1 MHNAL
6 VTLAILIA
14 ALAGGEARAMIPA
27 LTLPADRVLPWAH
40 RAQPRPL
47 LYRWDDLLISIRA
60 RRARDGLI
68 VPEVTVSQPRPVMQG
83 PQRPAPPPLTFR
95 SVATSQPRPVM
106 QGPQRPAPPPLTFRS
121 VATSPVYEHGL
132 SVGRLD
138 PEGHRFVMWQAYTG
152 GAHCCF
158 DIQLILPD
166 GPERGLVSLGA
177 FDMEMMSDIPADV
190 DGDGRTD
197 FVLRDNDFLYAF
209 ASFAGSFAP
218 PQIWNVEGG
227 RAVNVSAAPR
237 YRALFVE
244 AMAETRPICLE
255 RQDGERNGACA
266 AFIAAAARLGE
277 ADRAWAEMLQAY
289 DRDGDGDERG
299 PFPRRLRAFL
309 AAHGYLRE

>member
-1 MHNAL
+1 MRSIL
-6 VTLAILIA
+6 RTLAILFA
-14 ALAGGEARAMIPA
+14 FLAGGEARAMIPA
-27 LTLPADRVLPWAH
+27 LTLPAGRALPWTY

-47 LYRWDDLLISIRA
+47 LYRWGDLLISIRA
-60 RRARDGLI
+60 RPGRGGWI

-83 PQRPAPPPLTFR
+83 PQPPAPPDLTIR
-95 SVATSQPRPVM
+95 SLP
-106 QGPQRPAPPPLTFRS
+106 
-121 VATSPVYEHGL
+121 TSPVYEHGL

-138 PEGHRFVMWQAYTG
+138 AAGNRFVMWQAYTG

-158 DIQLILPD
+158 NIQLILPD
-166 GPERGLVSLGA
+166 GPERGIVSLGN
-177 FDMEMMSDIPADV
+177 FDMEMMTDIPADV

-227 RAVNVSAAPR
+227 RAVNVSAASR

-244 AMAETRPICLE
+244 AMAETRPLCLE
-255 RQDGERNGACA
+255 RRDGERNGACA
-266 AFIAAAARLGE
+266 AFVAAAARIGE
-277 ADRAWAEMLQAY
+277 ADRAWVEMLQAY
-289 DRDGDGDERG
+289 DRAGDGDGRG
-299 PFPRRLRAFL
+299 PFPERLRAFL

>member
-1 MHNAL
+1 MHKAL
-6 VTLAILIA
+6 VTLAMLIA

-27 LTLPADRVLPWAH
+27 LTLPAGRVLPWTH
-40 RAQPRPL
+40 QAQPRPL
-47 LYRWDDLLISIRA
+47 RYRSGDLLITITA
-60 RRARDGLI
+60 RPSREGLGWI
-68 VPEVTVSQPRPVMQG
+68 VPHVTVSRLRPVMQG
-83 PQRPAPPPLTFR
+83 PQPPTWARTFE
-95 SVATSQPRPVM
+95 SFP
-106 QGPQRPAPPPLTFRS
+106 
-121 VATSPVYEHGL
+121 TSPIYEHGL

-138 PEGHRFVMWQAYTG
+138 ADGSRFVMWQAYTG

-158 DIQLILPD
+158 NIQLILPD
-166 GPERGLVSLGA
+166 GPAPRLISLGN

-244 AMAETRPICLE
+244 AMAETRPICLD
-255 RQDGERNGACA
+255 RQGGERNGACA
-266 AFIAAAARLGE
+266 AFVAAAARIGE

-289 DRDGDGDERG
+289 DRAGDGDGRG

-309 AAHGYLRE
+309 VARGYLRE

>member
-68 VPEVTVSQPRPVMQG
+68 VPEVTV
-83 PQRPAPPPLTFR
+83 
-95 SVATSQPRPVM
+95 SQPRPVM

>member
-1 MHNAL
+1 MRTML
-6 VTLAILIA
+6 RILAMLAA

-27 LTLPADRVLPWAH
+27 LTLPADRALPWTY

-47 LYRWDDLLISIRA
+47 RYRSGDLLITIAA
-60 RRARDGLI
+60 RPARDGYGWI
-68 VPEVTVSQPRPVMQG
+68 VPQVTVSRLRPVMQG
-83 PQRPAPPPLTFR
+83 PQPPTWVLTFR
-95 SVATSQPRPVM
+95 SFP
-106 QGPQRPAPPPLTFRS
+106 
-121 VATSPVYEHGL
+121 TSPIYEHGL

-138 PEGHRFVMWQAYTG
+138 AAGHRFVMWQAYTG

-166 GPERGLVSLGA
+166 EPERGVISLGN
-177 FDMEMMSDIPADV
+177 FDMEMMTDIPADV

-197 FVLRDNDFLYAF
+197 FVPRDNDFLYAF

-255 RQDGERNGACA
+255 REGERNGACA
-266 AFIAAAARLGE
+266 AFIAAAARIGE
-277 ADRAWAEMLQAY
+277 TDRAWAEMLAAY

-299 PFPRRLRAFL
+299 PFPARLRAFL
-309 AAHGYLRE
+309 VAHGYLRE